1 MWKSVAA
8 NGLTFLILALMAVA
22 GVIAWG
28 QNQYRTAGPLQE
40 AICVRV
46 VGGETMRGV
55 ADDLAGQGA
64 ITSAAIFRMGADY
77 TEKASQLKAGSFLV
91 PEGASMEEIVDIVTR
106 GGASTC
112 GTEVVFRIGVAGQE
126 MEVRALDPATQRFE
140 SLAEFDPAE
149 EGVPPEYVEVREQ
162 ADVRFRV
169 SLAEGVTSWQVVEAL
184 KLADFL
190 TGEVAEVPAEGT
202 LAPES
207 YEVTPG
213 TERGAVLARMRELQT
228 QRLAEVWANRDE
240 GLPIETPEEA
250 LILASIIEKE
260 TAIAAERGTVA
271 SVFVNRLREG
281 MRLQTDPTVI
291 YGVTEGRGVLGRGLR
306 QSELRRETPWNTY
319 VIAGLP
325 PTPIA
330 NPGIESLRAAVSP
343 EETDLL
349 FFVADGTG
357 GHVFARTL
365 AEHNE
370 NVARWREI
378 ERERAREAAEA
389 AEEAPAEDAPADQ

>member
-8 NGLTFLILALMAVA
+8 NGLTFLILGLMAVA

-28 QNQYRTAGPLQE
+28 QNQYRADGPLAS
-40 AICVRV
+40 AICLRV
-46 VGGETMRGV
+46 ESGSNMRRVGD
-55 ADDLAGQGA
+55 ALHAQGA
-64 ITSAAIFRMGADY
+64 ITSPSIFRIGADY
-77 TEKASQLKAGSFLV
+77 AEKSALLKAGSFLI

-112 GTEVVFRIGVAGQE
+112 GTEVVYRIGVAAQE
-126 MEVRALDPATQRFE
+126 IEVRTLDPATQRFVVT
-140 SLAEFDPAE
+140 AEFDPASE
-149 EGVPPEYVEVREQ
+149 PVAPEYVEVRSD
-162 ADVRFRV
+162 ADTRYRV
-169 SLAEGVTSWQVVEAL
+169 ALAEGVTSWQVVEAL
-184 KLADFL
+184 RLADFL

-207 YEVTPG
+207 YEVTAG
-213 TERGAVLARMRELQT
+213 TARADVLARMAALQAR
-228 QRLAEVWANRDE
+228 RLEEVWANRDD

-260 TAIAAERGTVA
+260 TSIAAERGAVA

-306 QSELRRETPWNTY
+306 RSELQRETPWNTY
-319 VIAGLP
+319 VIFGLP

-330 NPGIESLRAAVSP
+330 NPGLESLRAAVSP

-357 GHVFARTL
+357 GHAFARTL
-365 AEHNE
+365 AEHNQ

-378 ERERAREAAEA
+378 ERQRAQEAAEA
-389 AEEAPAEDAPADQ
+389 AEQAPADQ